1 MTDIIERGGQ
11 RFALVPVETYERM
24 LDDLDDLDDIRA
36 YDRAV
41 AKPLTF
47 VPAETVDR
55 ILAGECPVRVWRE
68 HRKMTQQQLAD
79 RAGLSKP
86 YISQIESKAREPS
99 LHALRRLAGALEVD
113 VDDLI

>member
-1 MTDIIERGGQ
+1 MTDIIERNGQ

-24 LDDLDDLDDIRA
+24 LDDLDDLDDIKA
-36 YDRAV
+36 YDRAT
-41 AKPLTF
+41 AKKLTF

-55 ILAGECPVRVWRE
+55 ILAGESPVRVWRE
-68 HRKMTQQQLAD
+68 HRKLTQQQLAD
-79 RAGLSKP
+79 RAQLSKP

-99 LHALRRLAGALEVD
+99 LDALRRLAGALEVD